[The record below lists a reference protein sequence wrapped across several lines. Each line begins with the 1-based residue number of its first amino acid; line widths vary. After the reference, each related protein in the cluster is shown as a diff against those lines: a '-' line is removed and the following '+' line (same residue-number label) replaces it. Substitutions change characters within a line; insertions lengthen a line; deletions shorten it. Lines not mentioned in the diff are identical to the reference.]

1 MAKHPSVGNG
11 IMIAIFVILKKPD
24 TARQVSYNQNVIIKI
39 HRKLL
44 PAPEGAGL
52 TDFSFD
58 SGFLG
63 CQKCRPK
70 GRGFKP
76 HTKMFGDIFVHNII
90 TKMSSK
96 KELDFILHEWE
107 GLKIEF
113 KESLSN
119 LDKELVAFANL
130 ILRLTKPINELII
143 EPITQNEK
151 NALKLTVNMQA
162 GVSG

>member
-1 MAKHPSVGNG
+1 
-11 IMIAIFVILKKPD
+11 
-24 TARQVSYNQNVIIKI
+24 
-39 HRKLL
+39 
-44 PAPEGAGL
+44 
-52 TDFSFD
+52 
-58 SGFLG
+58 
-63 CQKCRPK
+63 
-70 GRGFKP
+70 
-76 HTKMFGDIFVHNII
+76 MFGDIFVHNII